1 MGMRLGLSVLLEP
14 SPHVSWVGSG
24 HETTLQHYLN
34 VYVPYMEVH
43 VHTVEAKWLC
53 NVTYPL
59 SNYVPMSEV
68 TSCSQPLNGR
78 FALQD
83 HYRIT

>member
-59 SNYVPMSEV
+59 SNYVPMSGSNILFTATEWPIC
-68 TSCSQPLNGR
+68 TTGSL
-78 FALQD
+78 
-83 HYRIT
+83 